1 MNPKAD
7 KLRTVTAD
15 KAVERGRRAKAKQ
28 FLRVADDVRELSD
41 EGEDVR
47 DAVVT
52 LYVHAGIAAA
62 DAICA
67 AALGKHAQGH
77 SHTDAVALLASVDRQ
92 ASKSLAVLLGMKTR
106 AGYGHD
112 PINKSQLA
120 RAEKAARAL
129 VDKASL

>member
-7 KLRTVTAD
+7 KVTTVAAD
-15 KAVERGRRAKAKQ
+15 KAVEQGRRAKAKQ
-28 FLRVADDVRELSD
+28 FLNVAEDVRELSD
-41 EGEDVR
+41 EEDVR

-67 AALGKHAQGH
+67 AALGKHAKGS
-77 SHTDAVALLASVDRQ
+77 SHHDAVTLLAAVDNQ
-92 ASKSLAVLLGMKTR
+92 ASISLNVLLGMKTR

-112 PINKSQLA
+112 PISKSQLA

>member
-7 KLRTVTAD
+7 KVTTVMAN
-15 KAVERGRRAKAKQ
+15 KVVEQGRRAKATQ
-28 FLRVADDVRELSD
+28 FLRVAEDVRDLSD
-41 EGEDVR
+41 EVDVG

-67 AALGKHAQGH
+67 AALGKHAKGH
-77 SHTDAVALLASVDRQ
+77 SHHDAVMLLASVDKQ
-92 ASKSLAVLLGMKTR
+92 ASSSLSVLLGIKTR

-112 PINKSQLA
+112 PISKSQLA
-120 RAEKAARAL
+120 RAERAARAL
-129 VDKASL
+129 VDRASL

>member
-7 KLRTVTAD
+7 KVTTVTAD
-15 KAVERGRRAKAKQ
+15 KAVEQGRRAKAKQ
-28 FLRVADDVRELSD
+28 FLRVAEDVRELSD
-41 EGEDVR
+41 EEDVR

-67 AALGKHAQGH
+67 AAVGKHAKGH
-77 SHTDAVALLASVDRQ
+77 SHQDAVTLLASVDKQ
-92 ASKSLAVLLGMKTR
+92 ASGSLNVLLGMKTR

-112 PINKSQLA
+112 PISKS
-120 RAEKAARAL
+120 
-129 VDKASL
+129 